1 MLSTLGFFL
10 ESLRAISTQVCGRPS
25 IAIQLSLTR
34 VWSCLF
40 LVSDDAYAVM
50 EPPALLLSP
59 QLSPSSSSS
68 FASLL
73 NVFSFST
80 VFLLLFLIPCATP
93 FCPLA
98 CECNEEVLSVSCAA
112 SQLEVESSQISNSR
126 KMSQV
131 LPITLNPGI
140 QRLQLQRNNIRAVDA
155 ALGFYAQLQ

>member
-50 EPPALLLSP
+50 EPLLLSP

-68 FASLL
+68 FTSLL

-112 SQLEVESSQISNSR
+112 SQLEVESSQNSNS
-126 KMSQV
+126 KTMSQV

>member
-1 MLSTLGFFL
+1 MLSTLVFL

-59 QLSPSSSSS
+59 QLSPSSS

-73 NVFSFST
+73 NVFST

-112 SQLEVESSQISNSR
+112 SQLEVESSQNQTPKKRLRCCRSPWTLASSVCSCNGTISGRSTPLLAF
-126 KMSQV
+126 M
-131 LPITLNPGI
+131 LNYSK
-140 QRLQLQRNNIRAVDA
+140 
-155 ALGFYAQLQ
+155 F